1 MIINRCGKKISP
13 WILKSCRAIS
23 KQWNTQKDKLEE
35 LHMQFEM
42 KSDSDVKLKPYV
54 KDLEDKL
61 EAVETCGKSF
71 KKWLLKVEWATSK
84 EKVT

>member
-1 MIINRCGKKISP
+1 
-13 WILKSCRAIS
+13 
-23 KQWNTQKDKLEE
+23 
-35 LHMQFEM
+35 MQFEM
-42 KSDSDVKLKPYV
+42 KSDSNEKLKPWV

-84 EKVT
+84 DKVT